1 MTAVGE
7 SESALASKCLDLCQ
21 TLMSQG
27 LAFKFSLTVG
37 SGFAFALDTSLSLD
51 TKGKE
56 PVKKKPKPSTLR
68 RNARRRDEFLKRKQ
82 APLLESSATD
92 TAKAKITTRP
102 LKHLPSPT
110 APSQSRQ
117 VITVGRNSASPSF
130 SQLDGSASPSP
141 PTASLS
147 IEEEEVFEDAPSTLD
162 TSPLPSP
169 LPTANHE
176 PGHLERA
183 MERDL
188 MLHFRH
194 LNNLKF

>member
-37 SGFAFALDTSLSLD
+37 SSFAFALDTSPSLD

-56 PVKKKPKPSTLR
+56 QVKKKPKPSTLR

-82 APLLESSATD
+82 APLIESSATD
-92 TAKAKITTRP
+92 TAKAKISTRP
-102 LKHLPSPT
+102 LKQLPSPT

-117 VITVGRNSASPSF
+117 VIIVCRISASPSF

-162 TSPLPSP
+162 TSPLPFTP
-169 LPTANHE
+169 PTANHE

>member
-37 SGFAFALDTSLSLD
+37 SSFAFALDTSPSLD

-56 PVKKKPKPSTLR
+56 QVKKKPKPSTLR

-82 APLLESSATD
+82 APLIESSATD

-110 APSQSRQ
+110 APSQSRHC
-117 VITVGRNSASPSF
+117 TVGRNPASPSF

-141 PTASLS
+141 PSASLPK
-147 IEEEEVFEDAPSTLD
+147 EEEEVFEDAPSTLAHRCTIFLCIWD
-162 TSPLPSP
+162 
-169 LPTANHE
+169 
-176 PGHLERA
+176 G
-183 MERDL
+183 
-188 MLHFRH
+188 
-194 LNNLKF
+194 K

>member
-7 SESALASKCLDLCQ
+7 SPLASKCLDLCQ
-21 TLMSQG
+21 TLVSQG
-27 LAFKFSLTVG
+27 LVFKFSLTVG
-37 SGFAFALDTSLSLD
+37 SSFSFNLETSPSLD

-68 RNARRRDEFLKRKQ
+68 RNARRREEFLKRKQ
-82 APLLESSATD
+82 APLLESSATV

-110 APSQSRQ
+110 ASSQRRQ
-117 VITVGRNSASPSF
+117 VISVERNSALPSF
-130 SQLDGSASPSP
+130 SQLDGCASPFL
-141 PTASLS
+141 PTAPLS

-162 TSPLPSP
+162 SSPLPSP
-169 LPTANHE
+169 SPTAPHE
-176 PGHLERA
+176 PGSLERA
-183 MERDL
+183 LERDL
-188 MLHFRH
+188 MLHFAD